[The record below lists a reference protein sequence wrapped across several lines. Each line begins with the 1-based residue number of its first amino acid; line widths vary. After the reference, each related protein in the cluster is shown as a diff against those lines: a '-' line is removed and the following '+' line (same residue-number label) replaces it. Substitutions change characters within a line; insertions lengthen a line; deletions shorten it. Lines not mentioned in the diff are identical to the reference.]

1 MAKVLVIGQGA
12 REHAIGRQLLLSEQV
27 EEVYCAPGNPG
38 MLRSGIKTVPI
49 KELNFEKLVD
59 FARKQAVNLTV
70 VGPELPLQQGIVDYF
85 NAAGL
90 TIFGPS
96 QAAAKLESSK
106 QFAKKVMQEAGVP
119 TARYASFQDESSAI
133 QALSKTTYPLVIKAD
148 GLAAGKGVAIAKNQ
162 SDAVAIIHQLLGEHQ
177 FNTTSIVIEEY
188 LEGQEF
194 SLMAFV
200 NDDQII
206 PMPLSQDHKA
216 AYDGDRGPNTGGMGA
231 YSPLPQFSTE
241 LGKRCVD
248 EIVRPVIHALR
259 QRDISFCGVLYAG
272 LIMTKTGPKVIE
284 FNVRFGDPET
294 EVVLPQLQSDFYE
307 LILGL
312 LDQQLPQVKWQNNDI
327 YLGVVVSSE
336 NYPQSSAAGIR
347 LSSFNS
353 VPADLTIN
361 YAGVAQD
368 SKGELVSN
376 GGRILCA
383 TTKASNITQA
393 RTILYS
399 WLNQQKLVGMRYRN
413 DIGKR
418 GE

>member
-38 MLRSGIKTVPI
+38 MLRSGIKTVLI
-49 KELNFEKLVD
+49 KELNFEKLVE
-59 FARKQAVNLTV
+59 FARKQAVSLTV
-70 VGPELPLQQGIVDYF
+70 VGPELLLQQGIVDYF

-90 TIFGPS
+90 AIFGPT

-106 QFAKKVMQEAGVP
+106 QFAKKVMQEAGVS
-119 TARYASFQDESSAI
+119 TACYASFQDESSAI
-133 QALSKTTYPLVIKAD
+133 QALSKVSYPVVIKAD
-148 GLAAGKGVAIAKNQ
+148 GLAAGKGVTIAKNQ

-177 FNTTSIVIEEY
+177 FNTSSIVIEEY
-188 LEGQEF
+188 LKGQEF

-231 YSPLPQFSTE
+231 YSPLPQFPTE

-248 EIVRPVIHALR
+248 AVVRPIIHALR

-312 LDQQLPQVKWQNNDI
+312 LDQQPPQVKWQNNDI

-336 NYPQSSAAGIR
+336 NYPQSSAEGIS

-353 VPADLTIN
+353 VPVDLTVN

-368 SKGELVSN
+368 LKGELVSD

-413 DIGKR
+413 DIGKH

>member
-1 MAKVLVIGQGA
+1 
-12 REHAIGRQLLLSEQV
+12 
-27 EEVYCAPGNPG
+27 
-38 MLRSGIKTVPI
+38 
-49 KELNFEKLVD
+49 
-59 FARKQAVNLTV
+59 
-70 VGPELPLQQGIVDYF
+70 
-85 NAAGL
+85 
-90 TIFGPS
+90 
-96 QAAAKLESSK
+96 
-106 QFAKKVMQEAGVP
+106 
-119 TARYASFQDESSAI
+119 
-133 QALSKTTYPLVIKAD
+133 
-148 GLAAGKGVAIAKNQ
+148 
-162 SDAVAIIHQLLGEHQ
+162 
-177 FNTTSIVIEEY
+177 
-188 LEGQEF
+188 
-194 SLMAFV
+194 
-200 NDDQII
+200 
-206 PMPLSQDHKA
+206 
-216 AYDGDRGPNTGGMGA
+216 MGA

-248 EIVRPVIHALR
+248 AVVRPVMHALR

-312 LDQQLPQVKWQNNDI
+312 LDQQPPQVKWQNNDI

-353 VPADLTIN
+353 VPADLTID

-399 WLNQQKLVGMRYRN
+399 WLNQNKIKGLRYRK
-413 DIGKR
+413 DIGEKR
-418 GE
+418 K